1 MDRPNS
7 VAGYSKTMT
16 TTAQD
21 AVDDFTTESG
31 HLPASVTTTRT
42 SEKDVKTRQLLV
54 WIDGKKAGTLLWGD
68 SLKCELEPGPH
79 VLRVSNTLVWKT
91 VNFTLAPGEQAYF
104 EAINR
109 NGPGS
114 IMMTMF
120 FGAGPLY
127 VTLTRMR

>member
-1 MDRPNS
+1 MATVVHDALDIDRTIS
-7 VAGYSKTMT
+7 E
-16 TTAQD
+16 Q
-21 AVDDFTTESG
+21 
-31 HLPASVTTTRT
+31 LPASVTTTRT

-54 WIDGKKAGTLLWGD
+54 WIDGRKVGTLLWGD
-68 SLKCELEPGPH
+68 SLKCDLEPGPH

-91 VNFTLAPGEQAYF
+91 AKFTLRPGEQACF

-109 NGPGS
+109 MGAGS

-127 VTLTRMR
+127 VTLKRM